1 MLRRNDYLI
10 ANAGQLIAY
19 YDGSQR
25 GGTAYTVSHAKAAG
39 RPVTNL
45 YGGGG

>member
-1 MLRRNDYLI
+1 MLRRNDYMI

-19 YDGSQR
+19 YDGSHS
-25 GGTAYTVSHAKAAG
+25 GGTAYTVSRAKAAR

-45 YGGGG
+45 YR

>member
-19 YDGSQR
+19 YDGSRR
-25 GGTAYTVSHAKAAG
+25 GGTAYTVSRAKAAAH
-39 RPVTNL
+39 PVTNL
-45 YGGGG
+45 YRGGG